1 MKNLNLIVVLVA
13 VLLFGC
19 KKDEVQPESLIGT
32 WELRHVLGVQV
43 AGAPS
48 DFPKGNG
55 SIIQFSADEYQQ
67 IEKGKVISTGTYR
80 IVKESAEIDGTK
92 YDQRIIFDDDQ
103 WKTFIKLSG
112 GDLLVCNG
120 TIAADGTTATYEKV
134 ITLEY

>member
-1 MKNLNLIVVLVA
+1 MKNLNLITIIFA

-19 KKDEVQPESLIGT
+19 KEDQVQPESLIGT
-32 WELRHVLGVQV
+32 WELRHVLGVQI

-55 SIIQFSADEYQQ
+55 SIIQFSADEYQR
-67 IEKGKVISTGTYR
+67 IEDGKVVSTGTYR

-103 WKTFIKLSG
+103 WKTFIKLTG
-112 GDLLVCNG
+112 NKLLICSG
-120 TIAADGTTATYEKV
+120 TIAADGATATYEKI
-134 ITLEY
+134 ITLE